1 MTNKGFGTKSEIPSH
16 YKTVEEVINQ
26 YCPDVWDM
34 IKKKN
39 GIKRTGSLDEIPMK
53 KRKEIKKVL
62 KIYIN
67 TKAQRV
73 DAIEI
78 SKLLK
83 ILRGKVDL
91 SMNLLELLIYSVITN
106 IKLMFVLMGCT
117 D

>member
-1 MTNKGFGTKSEIPSH
+1 MTNKGFGTKPEIPSH

-62 KIYIN
+62 KI
-67 TKAQRV
+67 
-73 DAIEI
+73 
-78 SKLLK
+78 
-83 ILRGKVDL
+83 
-91 SMNLLELLIYSVITN
+91 
-106 IKLMFVLMGCT
+106 
-117 D
+117 

>member
-1 MTNKGFGTKSEIPSH
+1 MTNKGFGTKPEIPSH

-67 TKAQRV
+67 IKALDKITLSLTV
-73 DAIEI
+73 
-78 SKLLK
+78 KLTPVVCWPSLNVVSNK
-83 ILRGKVDL
+83 KTLL
-91 SMNLLELLIYSVITN
+91 SIVIITLIN
-106 IKLMFVLMGCT
+106 
-117 D
+117 